1 MALIA
6 LAGAFIFARP
16 AATPGPVLR
25 DFESYYAAGAT
36 WLAHGDPYSATIWST
51 EALVP
56 GVIAARY
63 ELLPYVGPP
72 MSLPLWALFSRLG
85 FQTAAHL
92 WAGVLVL
99 AALAVVIATA
109 VLLRRRD
116 RWGITSLLL
125 LAIAFGPLTSDLAL
139 GQVAIVAFAALLVTT
154 ILVASKY
161 WSAGVATA
169 IAAAVQ
175 PNLTLSLFATVEN
188 RRTVIVL
195 GAACAMFFAFC
206 LQASGGMRGLLHYF
220 WVLHDHLG
228 AERYAVIQLTP
239 TAIAYGL
246 GLQQNVSSLIG
257 TTVTAGAVL
266 IGFHCVTSRAYH
278 RTAKLALLCA
288 LLPFVVPF
296 FHEHDL
302 IIVFFPAAAC
312 AVWSGGPLRAVTA
325 FAVVLVAVDWLGI
338 AQRPDGTLQASL
350 LALST
355 ICALAIM
362 PLRQAQGDTNNTEGD
377 TKKAHDNT
385 DVMLTSSKHRNK
397 FNAALRQAQGN
408 TGNARGD
415 TDLRMQL
422 LPLLV
427 IPLIVL
433 CGFLAARHP
442 APVWPDAMR
451 ALPSRVHNLSA
462 AEAWHLELACS
473 GLIQVDAFWALLRS
487 LSLLGCA
494 LLVLICAKVCRARS
508 NA

>member
-1 MALIA
+1 M
-6 LAGAFIFARP
+6 
-16 AATPGPVLR
+16 LR

-36 WLAHGDPYSATIWST
+36 WLAHGDPYSAAIWPR

-56 GVIAARY
+56 GVIATRY

-72 MSLPLWALFSRLG
+72 MSLPLWALFSRLS
-85 FQTAAHL
+85 FQTAGRL

-99 AALAVVIATA
+99 AALAAVIATA
-109 VLLRRRD
+109 VLLQRRD
-116 RWGITSLLL
+116 RWSIISLLL
-125 LAIAFGPLTSDLAL
+125 LAIGFGPLTSDLAL
-139 GQVAIVAFAALLVTT
+139 GQVAIVAFAAVLVTT
-154 ILVASKY
+154 LFFASKY
-161 WSAGVATA
+161 WWAGVATA

-175 PNLTLSLFATVEN
+175 PNLTLSLFATVKN

-195 GAACAMFFAFC
+195 GAACAMFFACC
-206 LQASGGMRGLLHYF
+206 LQASGGMRGVLHYF
-220 WVLHDHLG
+220 SVLHDHLR

-239 TAIAYGL
+239 TAMAYGL

-266 IGFHCVTSRAYH
+266 FGFYCVTSRAYH

-288 LLPFVVPF
+288 VLPFVVPF

-302 IIVFFPAAAC
+302 VIVFFPAAAC

-362 PLRQAQGDTNNTEGD
+362 PLRQAQGDTKNTEHDTNNTEGD
-377 TKKAHDNT
+377 TKKAHDDTN
-385 DVMLTSSKHRNK
+385 VMLSSSKHRNK
-397 FNAALRQAQGN
+397 FNTALRQAQGD

-442 APVWPDAMR
+442 APIWPDAMR
-451 ALPSRVHNLSA
+451 ALPSRVHDLSA
-462 AEAWHLELACS
+462 AQAWHLELACS